1 MEEVK
6 AVDENVSE
14 TFKRI
19 IPPTHKNAE
28 KVETIKREFTKL
40 EALMKE
46 LTPQG
51 RRHSIG
57 ITHLETAQMFFVKA
71 VFDN

>member
-1 MEEVK
+1 MEEMK

-19 IPPTHKNAE
+19 TPPTAENAE
-28 KVETIKREFTKL
+28 KVEKIKRAFTTL

-57 ITHLETAQMFFVKA
+57 VTHLETAQMFFVKA